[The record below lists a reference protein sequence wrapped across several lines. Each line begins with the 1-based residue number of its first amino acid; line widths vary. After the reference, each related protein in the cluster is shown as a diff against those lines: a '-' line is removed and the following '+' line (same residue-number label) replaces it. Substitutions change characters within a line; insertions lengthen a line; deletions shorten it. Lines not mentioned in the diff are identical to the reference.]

1 MTNPLI
7 EFGSPVAGAGFA
19 VPPKRVKVPPPP
31 RPEPSQISVNGVVI
45 SLEAINAEAQQH
57 PAASPAAAFRQ
68 AAEALVV
75 RELLLA
81 EARTQTLATEPA
93 VDDKGRRETDEDAL
107 IRTFLEEQIVTPVA
121 DEATCRRYYEGP
133 RSRITTGRIAE
144 ARHILLAAPVEDKAA
159 RSAAKETARHLISA
173 LTDDLSR
180 FADLALEHS
189 ACPSREQGGNL
200 GQLTA
205 GSTVPE
211 FENMLGQ
218 LVEGQLCPIPVPTRF
233 GFHVIQLDRV
243 IAGRQLPYE
252 VVRDRVAVYLEAS
265 SWSRAVS
272 QFIGILVERADI
284 RGIEL
289 GQAKGAANA
298 PTTGR
303 P

>member
-121 DEATCRRYYEGP
+121 DEATCRRYYEGH
-133 RSRITTGRIAE
+133 RSRFTTGSIHE